1 MRNILC
7 INRLLI
13 QFYSNF
19 DSMNL
24 LAVCVQMLRSLS
36 SFSFFFLYF
45 IELTRPTFV
54 LVLDAT
60 DFFPLALNDV

>member
-1 MRNILC
+1 
-7 INRLLI
+7 
-13 QFYSNF
+13 
-19 DSMNL
+19 MNL